1 MKLNESIYAN
11 LKEARKTG
19 PRTFEVTIEETVDE
33 TFEVEANSME
43 EAEEIAIEKYNDG
56 EFVLEP
62 GNLTGKMMMVRDPE
76 TDEETSWF
84 DF

>member
-11 LKEARKTG
+11 LKEARQTG
-19 PRTFEVTIEETVDE
+19 KRTFEVTIEETVDE
-33 TFEVEANSME
+33 TFEVEANDME
-43 EAEEIAIEKYNDG
+43 EAEEIAIEKYKDG

-62 GNLTGKMMMVRDPE
+62 GEVTNKCLMVRDPE
-76 TDEETSWF
+76 NGEETNWV